1 MLKIEKVKNN
11 KEVEFNT
18 IDIGK
23 LVKVSSEMWEKNDD
37 HYSRNNFYGQ
47 CVQCAK
53 GIKNANTSY
62 SVVCILSPQI
72 IVDLNQH
79 ETARDHGGFM
89 ESFEIGPECGRRIK
103 KELKESGLNW
113 KDYLYVHKKEV
124 Q

>member
-11 KEVEFNT
+11 KGLEFNT
-18 IDIGK
+18 LDIGE
-23 LVKVSSEMWEKNDD
+23 LTNVSQKMYEINDN
-37 HYSRNNFYGQ
+37 HYSMNKFYGQ

-53 GIKNANTSY
+53 GIKHKNTSY

-72 IVDLNQH
+72 IVDLNQE

-103 KELKESGLNW
+103 KAIKDLGLNW
-113 KDYLYVHKKEV
+113 KDYLYVHKEV
-124 Q
+124 K

>member
-11 KEVEFNT
+11 KGVKFNT
-18 IDIGK
+18 LDITE
-23 LVKVSSEMWEKNDD
+23 LTNVSSKMYEMNDN
-37 HYSRNNFYGQ
+37 HYSMNKFYGQ

-53 GIKNANTSY
+53 GIKHKNTSY

-72 IVDLNQH
+72 IVDLNQE

-103 KELKESGLNW
+103 KAIKDLGLNW
-113 KDYLYVHKKEV
+113 KDYLYVHKEV
-124 Q
+124 K